1 METHIEA
8 ELHGLR
14 DKLVT
19 MADHAKAAV
28 NDAVL
33 ALTSR
38 DGELAQRIVE
48 NDRVLDAL
56 EMEIDDFVIQHLTKA
71 PLATDLRLVTQAMK
85 ISQNLERIGDES
97 TKIARRARD
106 LQKEPAVNT
115 NIELS
120 RMAELAMGML
130 EDAISAFNNR
140 DAALARSVLPRDK
153 EVDRINKQNQR
164 ALTQQMIDSPTTID
178 SSLRLLD
185 ASKSLERIADHATN
199 IAEDVV
205 YLCQAEDI
213 RHSGAKDA
221 PLST

>member
-8 ELHGLR
+8 ELIGLR
-14 DKLVT
+14 EKLVT
-19 MADHAKAAV
+19 MASHAKASV
-28 NDAVL
+28 NDAVE

-38 DGELAQRIVE
+38 NSELALRIVE
-48 NDRVLDAL
+48 NDRILDAL
-56 EMEIDDFVIQHLTKA
+56 EMEIDDFVVQHLTKA

-85 ISQNLERIGDES
+85 ISQNLERIGDEA

-106 LQKEPAVNT
+106 HQNEPPIAT
-115 NIELS
+115 DIDLPG
-120 RMAELAMGML
+120 MAELAMGML
-130 EDAISAFNNR
+130 DDAVTAFNNR
-140 DAALARSVLPRDK
+140 DAALARGVLPRDK
-153 EVDRINKQNQR
+153 EVDRLNKQNQR
-164 ALTQQMIDSPTTID
+164 VLTQQMIDHPASINGC
-178 SSLRLLD
+178 LHLLD

-205 YLCQAEDI
+205 YLYNAEDI

>member
-14 DKLVT
+14 DKLIV
-19 MADHAKAAV
+19 MAGHAKAAV
-28 NDAVL
+28 NDAVQ
-33 ALTSR
+33 ALSSR
-38 DGELAQRIVE
+38 DGELARRVVE
-48 NDRVLDAL
+48 NDRILDEI

-85 ISQNLERIGDES
+85 ISQNLERIGDEA
-97 TKIARRARD
+97 TKIARRSHD
-106 LQKEPAVNT
+106 LHKEPLVNAK
-115 NIELS
+115 IELP
-120 RMAELAMGML
+120 RMAELAMDML
-130 EDAISAFNNR
+130 ADAVNAFNNR
-140 DAALARSVLPRDK
+140 DSALARSVLPRDK
-153 EVDRINKQNQR
+153 EVDRLNKQNQR
-164 ALTQQMIDSPTTID
+164 TLTQQMIDNPASID
-178 SSLRLLD
+178 SFLRLID

>member
-1 METHIEA
+1 MQTHIEA

-14 DKLVT
+14 DKLVA
-19 MADHAKAAV
+19 MAGHAKAAV

-48 NDRVLDAL
+48 NDRILDAL

-106 LQKEPAVNT
+106 LQKGPPVNT
-115 NIELS
+115 NIEL
-120 RMAELAMGML
+120 
-130 EDAISAFNNR
+130 
-140 DAALARSVLPRDK
+140 
-153 EVDRINKQNQR
+153 
-164 ALTQQMIDSPTTID
+164 
-178 SSLRLLD
+178 
-185 ASKSLERIADHATN
+185 
-199 IAEDVV
+199 
-205 YLCQAEDI
+205 
-213 RHSGAKDA
+213 
-221 PLST
+221 

>member
-1 METHIEA
+1 
-8 ELHGLR
+8 
-14 DKLVT
+14 
-19 MADHAKAAV
+19 MAGHAKAAV
-28 NDAVL
+28 KDAVQ

-38 DGELAQRIVE
+38 DGELAHRIVE
-48 NDRVLDAL
+48 NDRILDAL

-85 ISQNLERIGDES
+85 ISQNLERIGDEA

-106 LQKEPAVNT
+106 LRKESPVST
-115 NIELS
+115 NIELA

-130 EDAISAFNNR
+130 DDAVSAFNNR

-153 EVDRINKQNQR
+153 EVDRLHKQNQR
-164 ALTQQMIDSPTTID
+164 ALTQQMIDNPAAID

-199 IAEDVV
+199 IAEDAV
-205 YLCQAEDI
+205 YLCHAEDI